1 MLEVSPPLHWVVSGI
16 IDDCKGGHTFSQ
28 SKSSY
33 KTVEPVSPPA
43 DSGWHVNGFANRTL
57 AEVIR

>member
-1 MLEVSPPLHWVVSGI
+1 MLGVSPPLHWVVSGI

-33 KTVEPVSPPA
+33 KRVESFL
-43 DSGWHVNGFANRTL
+43 HQQTL
-57 AEVIR
+57 VGM